1 MKSIYKKLTDWLFS
15 RHLDK
20 PFSNF
25 FKSILLFGIFIIGI
39 HIVLAIAATPATILW
54 LVIFFGGEY
63 IYNLIPE
70 YITSNEFFSIEAG
83 LFSGLIVLWCIFLIF
98 SICIICW
105 DILVKK
111 EKYSLSEILSGL
123 SGSVLFF
130 AKIFV
135 AINAMFLLVF
145 VIFYFFIGL
154 LGI

>member
-1 MKSIYKKLTDWLFS
+1 MKSTYEKLIDWLFS

-83 LFSGLIVLWCIFLIF
+83 LFSGLIVFWCIFLIF

-135 AINAMFLLVF
+135 AINAMFLSVF
-145 VIFYFFIGL
+145 FIFYFFLGL